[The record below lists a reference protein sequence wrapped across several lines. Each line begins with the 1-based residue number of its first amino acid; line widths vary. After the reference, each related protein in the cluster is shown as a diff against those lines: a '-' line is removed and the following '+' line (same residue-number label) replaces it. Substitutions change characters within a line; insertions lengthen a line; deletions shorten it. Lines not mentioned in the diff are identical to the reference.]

1 MADTKVRANLVKLKK
16 EIDAAI
22 SEIDAEL
29 SETRPS
35 LKLLV
40 PRDDM
45 KKKYT
50 LTGNRDVLMFVQTLL
65 DKVFYQKPEP
75 DEDES
80 NLKYFKDQ
88 LDKSIQLITDNVKN
102 AKSIHP
108 AIGIPDITEGQYIQ
122 LVGRQEMFLH
132 FKEMLN
138 EFNL

>member
-1 MADTKVRANLVKLKK
+1 MADTKIRANLVKLKK

-22 SEIDAEL
+22 NEIDAEL
-29 SETRPS
+29 SESRPS

-45 KKKYT
+45 KKKFT
-50 LTGNRDVLMFVQTLL
+50 LTGNKDVLMFVQTLL
-65 DKVFYQKPEP
+65 DKVFYVKPEP

-108 AIGIPDITEGQYIQ
+108 AIGIPEITESQYIQ
-122 LVGRQEMFLH
+122 MIGRQEMFLH